1 MKGSSRGQWR
11 VFSKEKNELPSSFLF
26 FFWLCP
32 FSLTAVSRASWII
45 TVLLLSIDSSRWKKM
60 RSNWKTSLLMRK
72 VQRGFLS
79 IYFITSEFFTFT
91 CDSSSFRFP
100 LAVSFSSFLLALLLI
115 DGDSP
120 SENQIRWFFPRKELL
135 IPVPKSLKVPIPATA
150 PFRLAALRLH
160 RIETNRL
167 SNWSTTWREATG

>member
-1 MKGSSRGQWR
+1 MASIFKG
-11 VFSKEKNELPSSFLF
+11 EKWTTF
-26 FFWLCP
+26 
-32 FSLTAVSRASWII
+32 II
-45 TVLLLSIDSSRWKKM
+45 PGLLLILSIFVDLSQSGFLNYHRAAVVDWWFALKKDVLKL
-60 RSNWKTSLLMRK
+60 RNIADNEKS
-72 VQRGFLS
+72 RGFLL

-120 SENQIRWFFPRKELL
+120 SENKIRWFFSERNF

-160 RIETNRL
+160 RIEANRL